1 MSGRRPK
8 KDYMQQ
14 LSLALKSI
22 TDSHRGVTKK
32 QLMQLIGL
40 DIANASDD
48 KQLHRLIER
57 LQGLGYPVTYDPNSE
72 RYALDKKRIFDIEA
86 SSTDLTLLKT
96 AIRQAPRR
104 STQTALVLESALAK
118 LHATGS
124 SERHDPN
131 VAADIPDE
139 DLLLLVVS
147 SIEKKKRV
155 RFAYRGAQS
164 GEPAWRIFDPYL
176 VFSRDRVFYV
186 CGRACPDTEIEEG
199 DVCPPEEWQWRTYR
213 ISRIDSSTY
222 EEIGSRSERF
232 SPQDA
237 HEKVSTFFEAH
248 DVTLAVRPGKAQALR
263 SIAEQAGEPHSLCP
277 PGWDCYRI
285 ARIDRRFLFER
296 LMTYGL
302 DVQLLAPAGLREE
315 WAGRLRHLA
324 TVGVSR

>member
-14 LSLALKSI
+14 LSLVLKSI
-22 TDSHRGVTKK
+22 TDSHLGVTKK

-40 DIANASDD
+40 DIENASDD
-48 KQLHRLIER
+48 KQLHRVIER
-57 LQGLGYPVTYDPNSE
+57 LQGLGYPVIYNADSE
-72 RYALDKKRIFDIEA
+72 RYTLDRKRIFNIEA
-86 SSTDLTLLKT
+86 TSADLTLLKT

-104 STQTALVLESALAK
+104 STQTALVLESALGK

-124 SERHDPN
+124 SQQHSPSL
-131 VAADIPDE
+131 AADIPDE

-164 GEPAWRIFDPYL
+164 DEPAWRFFDPYL
-176 VFSRDRVFYV
+176 VFSRDHVFYV
-186 CGRACPDTEIEEG
+186 CGRACPDMGEG
-199 DVCPPEEWQWRTYR
+199 DSLSGDGDWQWRTYR
-213 ISRIDSSTY
+213 ISRIDASSY
-222 EEIGSRSERF
+222 QEIGARSERY

-248 DVTLAVRPGKAQALR
+248 DVVLAVRPDKAQALR
-263 SIAEQAGEPHSLCP
+263 SIAEKTGEPHPLCP
-277 PGWDCYRI
+277 TGWDCYRI
-285 ARIDRRFLFER
+285 ERIDRRFLFER

-302 DVQLLAPAGLREE
+302 DVRLLAPADLREE
-315 WAGRLRHLA
+315 WSRRLHHLA
-324 TVGVSR
+324 TVGVRL